1 MGASVSDG
9 LSDGVSEGVSVG
21 CDTRDRSHSDATF
34 KPPRPRPVR
43 PRLGGVAPGLPR
55 RGWDD
60 GVVDDVARP
69 VARALPLI
77 IAHRGS
83 SRDLPEHTLKA
94 YLRAIAE
101 GADALECDVRLT
113 ADSHLVCAH
122 DRNVERTSNGKGL
135 VSTLELATLEGLDF
149 GSWKLAHDGEVEMPD
164 VDHERDKLLTLRRLI
179 DVVMSCGREVGLVIE
194 TKHPTRYAGQVE
206 RELAQVLSEF
216 DLDGPYVRG
225 RPHVSVMSF
234 SQLAV
239 SRMRHLCPD
248 VPLVYLMSGSV
259 PLRFRDGSLPKGA
272 RVAGLDKEIVRR
284 WPKTVRRQH
293 DRGNQVYVFTVDQ
306 EADIDMCLELGVD
319 AIISNRPAFVRD
331 RLCVRG

>member
-1 MGASVSDG
+1 MPAAGR
-9 LSDGVSEGVSVG
+9 
-21 CDTRDRSHSDATF
+21 T
-34 KPPRPRPVR
+34 
-43 PRLGGVAPGLPR
+43 
-55 RGWDD
+55 
-60 GVVDDVARP
+60 
-69 VARALPLI
+69 PLV

-122 DRNVERTSNGKGL
+122 DRDINRTSNGQGL

-149 GSWKLAHDGEVEMPD
+149 GSWKLDHDGELEMPD

-206 RELAQVLSEF
+206 RQLAQVLAEF
-216 DLDGPYVRG
+216 DLDGPYVPG
-225 RPHVSVMSF
+225 RPRVSVMSF
-234 SQLAV
+234 SQLAMT
-239 SRMRHLCPD
+239 RMRHLCPE
-248 VPLVYLMSGSV
+248 VPLVYLMTASV

-272 RVAGLDKEIVRR
+272 RVAGLDKSIIRR
-284 WPKTVRRQH
+284 WPKTVHRQH
-293 DRGNQVYVFTVDQ
+293 DRGNQVYVFTVDD

-319 AIISNRPAFVRD
+319 AIITNRPAFVRD
-331 RLCVRG
+331 RLFVRG

>member
-1 MGASVSDG
+1 MHEA
-9 LSDGVSEGVSVG
+9 
-21 CDTRDRSHSDATF
+21 A
-34 KPPRPRPVR
+34 K
-43 PRLGGVAPGLPR
+43 
-55 RGWDD
+55 
-60 GVVDDVARP
+60 P
-69 VARALPLI
+69 VATRTPLI

-122 DRNVERTSNGKGL
+122 DRNVNRTSNGKGL

-206 RELAQVLSEF
+206 RQLAKVLDEF
-216 DLDGPYVRG
+216 DLVGPYVPG
-225 RPHVSVMSF
+225 RPHVIVMSF

-239 SRMRHLCPD
+239 ARMRQLCPQ
-248 VPLVYLMSGSV
+248 VPLVYLMTGSV
-259 PLRFRDGSLPKGA
+259 PLRFYDGSLPKGA
-272 RVAGLDKEIVRR
+272 RVAGLDKEIIRR
-284 WPKTVRRQH
+284 WPKTVERQH
-293 DRGNQVYVFTVDQ
+293 DRGNQVYVFTVDL
-306 EADIDMCLELGVD
+306 EDDIDMCLELGAD
-319 AIISNRPAFVRD
+319 AIISNRPAFVRE
-331 RLCVRG
+331 RLFVRG

>member
-1 MGASVSDG
+1 MPAAKSI
-9 LSDGVSEGVSVG
+9 
-21 CDTRDRSHSDATF
+21 
-34 KPPRPRPVR
+34 PQ
-43 PRLGGVAPGLPR
+43 
-55 RGWDD
+55 
-60 GVVDDVARP
+60 
-69 VARALPLI
+69 I

-94 YLRAIAE
+94 YLRAIDE

-122 DRNVERTSNGKGL
+122 DRNVSRTSNGKGL

-149 GSWKLAHDGEVEMPD
+149 GSWKLAHDAEVEMPD
-164 VDHERDKLLTLRRLI
+164 HDHERDKLLTLRRLI

-194 TKHPTRYAGQVE
+194 TKHPTRYAGDVE
-206 RELAQVLSEF
+206 RQLAMVLAEF
-216 DLDGPYVRG
+216 ELDGAYVPG
-225 RPHVSVMSF
+225 QPHVSVMSF

-239 SRMRHLCPD
+239 ARMRQLCPK
-248 VPLVYLMSGSV
+248 VPLVYLMDGSV

-272 RVAGLDKEIVRR
+272 RVAGLDKEIIRR

-293 DRGNQVYVFTVDQ
+293 DRGNQVYVFTVD
-306 EADIDMCLELGVD
+306 EEPDIDMCLELGVD
-319 AIISNRPAFVRD
+319 AIITNRPAFVRD